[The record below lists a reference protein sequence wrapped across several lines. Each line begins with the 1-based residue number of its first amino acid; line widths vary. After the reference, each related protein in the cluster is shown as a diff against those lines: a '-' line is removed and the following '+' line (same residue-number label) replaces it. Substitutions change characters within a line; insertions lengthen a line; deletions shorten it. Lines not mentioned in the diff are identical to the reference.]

1 VDYQKLKK
9 ALSES
14 NKIAITTHKSPDGDA
29 IGSSLALRSVLQKAG
44 FIVDVI
50 VPDAFP
56 KFLNW
61 MNGSDQ
67 IIVFESDQDQARSKL
82 LEADLIFALDYNR
95 LDRVGLLGE
104 LISQS
109 DAIKVMIDHHIDPD
123 QGFDEILS
131 DTSASST
138 AQLIF
143 QFVDEM
149 GLLGH
154 LDAIDSACLYAGIM
168 TDTGSFRFSSTSAE
182 THRVVADLLDRG
194 LRPEMVHQA
203 IYDQNSFTKLK
214 LMGHVLTEKMD
225 FLPNISLAVLSLSL
239 SEKNRF
245 HYEKGDTEGLV
256 NYGLSI
262 IGAKV
267 SVFMSE
273 ESGYVKFS
281 FRSKGEVDVNLIA
294 REFFNGGGHK
304 NAAGGKLDGSLDSAK
319 KRLLEVFNKLSIN

>member
-1 VDYQKLKK
+1 MDYQKLKK
-9 ALSES
+9 ALSETT
-14 NKIAITTHKSPDGDA
+14 KIAITTHKSPDGDA
-29 IGSSLALRSVLQKAG
+29 VGSSLGLSSVLQKAG
-44 FIVDVI
+44 FTVDVI
-50 VPDAFP
+50 VPDGFP

-67 IIVFESDQDQARSKL
+67 IIVFESEQEQARTKL

-138 AQLIF
+138 AQLIYEF
-143 QFVDEM
+143 AREM
-149 GLLGH
+149 GLLSH
-154 LDAIDSACLYAGIM
+154 LDALDAACLYAGIM

-182 THRVVADLLDRG
+182 THRIVADLLERG
-194 LRPEMVHQA
+194 LKPEMVHQS
-203 IYDQNSFTKLK
+203 IYDHNTFSKLK
-214 LMGHVLTEKMD
+214 LMGYVLHEKMD
-225 FLPNISLAVLSLSL
+225 YLPNLSLAVLSVSL
-239 SEKNRF
+239 NEKNRF

-273 ESGYVKFS
+273 ESDFVKFS

-294 REFFNGGGHK
+294 REFFNGGGHR
-304 NAAGGKLDGSLDSAK
+304 NAAGGKLDGNLDYAK

>member
-29 IGSSLALRSVLQKAG
+29 IGSSLGLRSVLQKAG